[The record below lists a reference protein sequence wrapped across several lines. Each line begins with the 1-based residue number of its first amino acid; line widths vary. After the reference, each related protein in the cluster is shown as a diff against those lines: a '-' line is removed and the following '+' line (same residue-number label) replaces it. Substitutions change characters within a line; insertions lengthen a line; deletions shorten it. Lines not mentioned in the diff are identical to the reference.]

1 MTTLVRWDPFTDMS
15 GLRGA
20 MDILKEFAPVR
31 VWRNPELADLTFPTD
46 LFETDD
52 HVVVKAVLPGI
63 NPDEVEISVAEGV
76 LTIKG
81 EAKYEQKTEHDHYY
95 RREIC
100 YGTFSRSI
108 TLPTRVNH
116 EQAEAD
122 FSNGI
127 LTVSLPKAEE
137 VRPKM
142 IKVKAARKQ
151 TGVRSS

>member
-1 MTTLVRWDPFTDMS
+1 MS
-15 GLRGA
+15 GLRKA
-20 MDILKEFAPVR
+20 MILEDLAPIR

-63 NPDEVEISVAEGV
+63 NPDEVEISVTEGV

-81 EAKYEQKTEHDHYY
+81 EAKYDQKTERDNYY
-95 RREIC
+95 RREIR

-108 TLPTRVNH
+108 PLPTRVNH

-122 FSNGI
+122 FHNGM

-142 IKVKAARKQ
+142 IKVKARKQ
-151 TGVRSS
+151 IGARSN